1 MSTKANT
8 DIIPQLNIVTVGCQQ
23 EPLVVDTEL
32 AERLGYAEPRAIRKL
47 IKRLA
52 VNQNFGQ
59 IRMRDTVSRI
69 QKKGQSNIG
78 GYEERIVQ
86 EYLLTERQALKVVV
100 KSGTPRAEELTEM
113 ILDVFE
119 AWRAG
124 RLVTP
129 SQAAVIQQSQI
140 NELVQATI
148 TALVPQLFSA
158 VVKPAIEALAIQV
171 AEVKADV
178 EKVGARA
185 SSSIVSRE
193 DAVDI
198 KQKVKQLAMLWLQ
211 IGKKPTATAC
221 LSAAKMLAYSSVGW
235 WGAGKRHDLL
245 PRESVPLVKQLL
257 DAELRSAREIAV
269 SQLKKRQLELIK

>member
-8 DIIPQLNIVTVGCQQ
+8 DIIPQINIVTVEGQS

-32 AERLGYAEPRAIRKL
+32 AERLGYERPRVIKDL

-52 VNQNFGQ
+52 EDPGFGRICVRRT
-59 IRMRDTVSRI
+59 IRRTQMPT
-69 QKKGQSNIG
+69 G
-78 GYEERIVQ
+78 GIRETPVDEF
-86 EYLLTERQALKVVV
+86 LLTEEQALEVVT
-100 KSGTPRAEELTEM
+100 KSETPKAKQLTR
-113 ILDVFE
+113 IIIRVFQ
-119 AWRAG
+119 AWRKNQ
-124 RLVTP
+124 LVTP

-140 NELVQATI
+140 TELVQATI

-185 SSSIVSRE
+185 SSSIVSKE

-198 KQKVKQLAMLWLQ
+198 KHKVKQLAMFWLQ

-245 PRESVPLVKQLL
+245 PRESVPRVKQLL
-257 DAELRSAREIAV
+257 DAELKSAREIALT
-269 SQLKKRQLELIK
+269 QLKRQQLELRGI

>member
-8 DIIPQLNIVTVGCQQ
+8 DIIPQINIVTVDGQQ

-32 AERLGYAEPRAIRKL
+32 AERLGYTQPRQIREL
-47 IKRLA
+47 INRLA
-52 VNQNFGQ
+52 EDPGFGQ
-59 IRMRDTVSRI
+59 IQRRRTVRR
-69 QKKGQSNIG
+69 QRTRNG
-78 GYEERIVQ
+78 GEREYTIE
-86 EYLLTERQALKVVV
+86 EYLLTEEQALEVVT
-100 KSGTPRAEELTEM
+100 KSETPKAKQLTR
-113 ILDVFE
+113 IIIRVFQ
-119 AWRAG
+119 AWRKNQ
-124 RLVTP
+124 LVTP

-140 NELVQATI
+140 NELVQSTI
-148 TALVPQLFSA
+148 KEVIPMFLAIVR
-158 VVKPAIEALAIQV
+158 PAIEALSIQV

-185 SSSIVSRE
+185 SSSIVSKE

-198 KQKVKQLAMLWLQ
+198 KQKIKQLAMFWLQ

-245 PRESVPLVKQLL
+245 PRESVPRVKQLL
-257 DAELRSAREIAV
+257 DAELKSAREIALT
-269 SQLKKRQLELIK
+269 QLRRQQLELRGI

>member
-8 DIIPQLNIVTVGCQQ
+8 DIIPQINIVTVEGQQ

-52 VNQNFGQ
+52 ANQNFGQ
-59 IRMRDTVSRI
+59 IHSRDTVSR
-69 QKKGQSNIG
+69 QLTNG
-78 GYEERIVQ
+78 GGEREYTVQ

-185 SSSIVSRE
+185 SSSIVSKE
-193 DAVDI
+193 DAIDI
-198 KQKVKQLAMLWLQ
+198 KHKIKQLAIFWLQ

-245 PRESVPLVKQLL
+245 PRESVPRVKQLL
-257 DAELRSAREIAV
+257 DAELKSAREIALT
-269 SQLKKRQLELIK
+269 QLKRQQLELRGI

>member
-8 DIIPQLNIVTVGCQQ
+8 DIIPQISIVTVEGQS

-52 VNQNFGQ
+52 KNQNFGQ
-59 IRMRDTVSRI
+59 IHSRDTVSR
-69 QKKGQSNIG
+69 QLTNG
-78 GYEERIVQ
+78 GEREYTVQ
-86 EYLLTERQALKVVV
+86 EYLLTERQALKLVV

-140 NELVQATI
+140 NELVQTTI

-185 SSSIVSRE
+185 SSSIVSKE

-198 KQKVKQLAMLWLQ
+198 KHKIKQLAMFWLQ

-245 PRESVPLVKQLL
+245 PRESVPRVKQLL
-257 DAELRSAREIAV
+257 DAELKSAREIALT
-269 SQLKKRQLELIK
+269 QLKRQQLEIRGI

>member
-1 MSTKANT
+1 MSTNTNT
-8 DIIPQLNIVTVGCQQ
+8 DIIPQLNIVTVEGQN

-32 AERLGYAEPRAIRKL
+32 AERLGFSQPRMIRKL

-52 VNQNFGQ
+52 ANQNFGQ
-59 IRMRDTVSRI
+59 IHSRDTVSR
-69 QKKGQSNIG
+69 QLTNG
-78 GYEERIVQ
+78 GGEREYTVQ

-140 NELVQATI
+140 NELVQSTI
-148 TALVPQLFSA
+148 KEVIPMFLAIVR
-158 VVKPAIEALAIQV
+158 PAIEALSIQV

-185 SSSIVSRE
+185 SSSIVSKE

-198 KQKVKQLAMLWLQ
+198 KQKVKQLAMFWLQ

-245 PRESVPLVKQLL
+245 PRESVPRVKQLL
-257 DAELRSAREIAV
+257 DAELKSAREIALT
-269 SQLKKRQLELIK
+269 QLKRQQLELRGI

>member
-8 DIIPQLNIVTVGCQQ
+8 DIIPQLNIVTVEGQN

-52 VNQNFGQ
+52 KNQNFGQ
-59 IRMRDTVSRI
+59 IHSRDTVSR
-69 QKKGQSNIG
+69 QLTNG
-78 GYEERIVQ
+78 GEREYTVQ
-86 EYLLTERQALKVVV
+86 EYLLTERQALKLVV

-140 NELVQATI
+140 NELVQSTI
-148 TALVPQLFSA
+148 KEVIPMFLAIVR
-158 VVKPAIEALAIQV
+158 PAIEALSIQV

-185 SSSIVSRE
+185 SSSIVSKE

-198 KQKVKQLAMLWLQ
+198 KQKVKQLAMFWLQ

-245 PRESVPLVKQLL
+245 PRESVPRVKQLL
-257 DAELRSAREIAV
+257 DAELKSAREIALT
-269 SQLKKRQLELIK
+269 QLKRQQLELRGI